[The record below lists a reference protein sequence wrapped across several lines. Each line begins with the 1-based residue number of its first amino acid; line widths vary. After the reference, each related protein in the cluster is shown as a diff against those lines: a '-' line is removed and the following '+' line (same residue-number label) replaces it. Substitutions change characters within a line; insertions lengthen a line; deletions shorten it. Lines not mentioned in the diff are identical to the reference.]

1 VSGLVYVSSMAR
13 AGALPEAGIGIRTS
27 CPQKILERIPAQ
39 APSEAVRALLLE
51 TLKAKKQSEHV
62 YVDADLV
69 PRTAARSGRRRRLRR
84 AAQVASLEPRSRVG
98 TAAACMKSVLP

>member
-1 VSGLVYVSSMAR
+1 MSGLVYVSSMAR

-27 CPQKILERIPAQ
+27 CPQKILERIPRRRQ
-39 APSEAVRALLLE
+39 AEAVRALLLE

-69 PRTAARSGRRRRLRR
+69 REPPRGPAGVADFVARLKSPPSSLVPAGNGSGLYE
-84 AAQVASLEPRSRVG
+84 V
-98 TAAACMKSVLP
+98 VLP